1 MVADLMGKL
10 TPHQKEEVL
19 AQIQAFDFS
28 GIRGTLPGNICRY
41 YQSFLG
47 RDFKTWAQ
55 ICLFIVWDFLT
66 VTERAVWINLSKVHN
81 VNYFIYAL
89 IWTYITLSQVF
100 RVAYCEEFDPNNA
113 DNVRTICQAF
123 VTSICDYNPEMLRKP
138 KIHSILHLSDDM
150 MDFGPTA
157 V

>member
-19 AQIQAFDFS
+19 ARIQAFDFS

-66 VTERAVWINLSKVHN
+66 VTERSTFLRYTMLI
-81 VNYFIYAL
+81 AL
-89 IWTYITLSQVF
+89 I
-100 RVAYCEEFDPNNA
+100 
-113 DNVRTICQAF
+113 
-123 VTSICDYNPEMLRKP
+123 
-138 KIHSILHLSDDM
+138 
-150 MDFGPTA
+150 
-157 V
+157 